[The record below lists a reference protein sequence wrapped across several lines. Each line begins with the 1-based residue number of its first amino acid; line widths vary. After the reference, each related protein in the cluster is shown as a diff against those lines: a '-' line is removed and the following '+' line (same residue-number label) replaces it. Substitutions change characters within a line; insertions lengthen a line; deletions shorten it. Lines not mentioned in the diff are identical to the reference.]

1 MPTPDSRTA
10 VTVLETDGAPTAA
23 LLHDPALLE
32 DPGLVAAVAA
42 ALRLTVEN
50 QRLQGEVE
58 RQLDEVRASRVRIV
72 EAADAERRAV
82 ERDLHDGAQQRLVSI
97 DLSLQ
102 LLRAHTAEMD
112 HSSIDAS
119 IERAS
124 DELRTAI
131 KELRLL
137 THGVHPALLRD
148 AGIGPALQSLADRS
162 GLPVVLTADVPNRL
176 SPVVEA
182 TVYFVASESL
192 ANAAKHAQASVA
204 HVAVGVD
211 GSTIVVDV
219 RDDGR
224 GGADPSAGSGLRG
237 LQDRV
242 AALGGSLRV
251 ESPVGG
257 GTTVR
262 ASVPFA

>member
-1 MPTPDSRTA
+1 MHSF
-10 VTVLETDGAPTAA
+10 TDWKNST
-23 LLHDPALLE
+23 LPAWGFE
-32 DPGLVAAVAA
+32 G
-42 ALRLTVEN
+42 
-50 QRLQGEVE
+50 
-58 RQLDEVRASRVRIV
+58 
-72 EAADAERRAV
+72 
-82 ERDLHDGAQQRLVSI
+82 HDGRQKI
-97 DLSLQ
+97 
-102 LLRAHTAEMD
+102 
-112 HSSIDAS
+112 
-119 IERAS
+119 
-124 DELRTAI
+124 
-131 KELRLL
+131 
-137 THGVHPALLRD
+137 
-148 AGIGPALQSLADRS
+148 
-162 GLPVVLTADVPNRL
+162 PVVLTADVPNRL